1 MDIRVGNVV
10 RIMKKDLVVINTEN
24 EVSEDRMRGDSY
36 YAYKFTTVSRE
47 DFDNAKENPKEK
59 TWTIKDISSMHGPN
73 EVLSSKIE
81 IVDQVK
87 IAKAVTTVYRPK

>member
-10 RIMKKDLVVINTEN
+10 RITKKDYVVVGKEN
-24 EVSEDRMRGDSY
+24 EVSEDRLRGDAY

-47 DFDNAKENPKEK
+47 DFDSAKENPKEK
-59 TWTIKDISSMHGPN
+59 TWTIKDISSMHGSN
-73 EVLSSKIE
+73 EILSSKIE

-87 IAKAVTTVYRPK
+87 IAKAVTTVYKPK